1 MKTNSV
7 SVIMSVYNNENTVLE
22 SVNSILSQTFTE
34 IEILITDDSS
44 TDNSY
49 EILKDLKN
57 QDGRIKLFKNQK
69 NIGLTKTLNNM
80 IKISNG
86 DFIARQ
92 DADDYSLPI
101 RLETQ
106 IKMMEKFDIK
116 ISTARALE
124 LETKR
129 EIPGLSF
136 YIPYRYLIYFKNPF
150 IHGTLVIDSSLMK
163 RYLYNEDYFFAQ
175 DYELFSRL
183 FQNKK
188 QILNIKKPLYILN
201 TKNNISNNFKTEQKA
216 FSDIVKKNL
225 RGF

>member
-1 MKTNSV
+1 MKTKKISV
-7 SVIMSVYNNENTVLE
+7 LISVYNNEHTVLE
-22 SVNSILSQTFTE
+22 SVNSILNQTFTE

-57 QDGRIKLFKNQK
+57 KDERIKLYKNQK
-69 NIGLTKTLNNM
+69 NIGLTKTLNKM

-92 DADDYSLPI
+92 DADDYSLPG
-101 RLETQ
+101 RLDTQ
-106 IKMMEKFDIK
+106 LKMMEQFGIK
-116 ISTARALE
+116 ISTSRALE
-124 LETKR
+124 LETKK
-129 EIPGLSF
+129 EIPGLSY
-136 YIPYRYLIYFKNPF
+136 YIPYRYLMYFKNPF

-163 RYLYNEDYFFAQ
+163 SYLYNEDYFFAQ

-183 FQNKK
+183 VQNKK
-188 QILNIKKPLYILN
+188 QILNIKKPLYLLN
-201 TKNNISNNFKTEQKA
+201 TKNNISNNFKTEQKLFA
-216 FSDIVKKNL
+216 DKVKKNL

>member
-136 YIPYRYLIYFKNPF
+136 YIPYKYLIYFKNPF

-163 RYLYNEDYFFAQ
+163 RFLYNEDYFFAQ

>member
-1 MKTNSV
+1 
-7 SVIMSVYNNENTVLE
+7 MSVYNNENTVLE

-69 NIGLTKTLNNM
+69 NIGLTKTLNKM

-92 DADDYSLPI
+92 DADDYSLPM

-106 IKMMEKFDIK
+106 LKMMEKFDIK
-116 ISTARALE
+116 ISTSRALQ

-183 FQNKK
+183 IQNKK

-201 TKNNISNNFKTEQKA
+201 TKNNISNNFKTEQKV
-216 FSDIVKKNL
+216 FSDKVKKNL

>member
-69 NIGLTKTLNNM
+69 NIGLTKTLNKM

-106 IKMMEKFDIK
+106 LKMMEKFDIK

-136 YIPYRYLIYFKNPF
+136 YIPYKYLIYFKNPF

-183 FQNKK
+183 IQNKN

-216 FSDIVKKNL
+216 FSDKVKKNL

>member
-1 MKTNSV
+1 
-7 SVIMSVYNNENTVLE
+7 MSVYNNESTVLE
-22 SVNSILSQTFTE
+22 AVNSILSQTFTE
-34 IEILITDDSS
+34 FEIIITDDSS

-57 QDGRIKLFKNQK
+57 QDERIKLFKNQK
-69 NIGLTKTLNNM
+69 NIGLTKTLNKM
-80 IKISNG
+80 IKISKG

-92 DADDYSLPI
+92 DADDYSLPG
-101 RLETQ
+101 RFETQ
-106 IKMMEKFDIK
+106 LKMMKKYEIK
-116 ISTARALE
+116 ISTSRALE
-124 LETKR
+124 LETKK

-163 RYLYNEDYFFAQ
+163 SYLYNEDYFFAQ

-183 FQNKK
+183 IQNKK

-216 FSDIVKKNL
+216 FSDKVKKNL

>member
-1 MKTNSV
+1 
-7 SVIMSVYNNENTVLE
+7 MSVYNNESTVLE
-22 SVNSILSQTFTE
+22 AVNSILSQTFTE
-34 IEILITDDSS
+34 FEIIITDDSS

-69 NIGLTKTLNNM
+69 NIGLTKTLNKM

-92 DADDYSLPI
+92 DADDYSLPG
-101 RLETQ
+101 RFETQ
-106 IKMMEKFDIK
+106 LKMMKKYEIK
-116 ISTARALE
+116 ISTSRALE
-124 LETKR
+124 LETKK

-163 RYLYNEDYFFAQ
+163 SYLYNEDYFFAQ

-183 FQNKK
+183 IQNKK

-216 FSDIVKKNL
+216 FSDKVKKNL